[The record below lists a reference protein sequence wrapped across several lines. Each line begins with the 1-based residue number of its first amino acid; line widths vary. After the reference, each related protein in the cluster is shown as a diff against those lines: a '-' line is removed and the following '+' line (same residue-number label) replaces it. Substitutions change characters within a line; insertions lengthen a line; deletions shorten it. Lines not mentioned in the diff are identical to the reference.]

1 MQQKRPGRSNDQ
13 KRPLDAVK
21 GQGREVRPRLQN
33 KTDGEKETVRSQGD
47 HLRCMC
53 YSNSIVDNCGKGTFL
68 KLRETL
74 RLLNLHYLSLVK
86 EEKRCNNVEV
96 SDIRIVNGSKFNI
109 SEKNESFN
117 LGKEFDL
124 LPVNCVKSH
133 LKSVANCKY
142 GSILAK
148 EDLVLVLCAGIKVGH
163 QFWSRSQMLLAGFRE
178 HWLGGTDDCMRKS
191 NSKLEEFLG
200 YSFPIAATMLLSG
213 KYEDSVDDL
222 LEVEYTGQG
231 GSDLVF
237 SNRQVKDQDTRLGNL
252 ALKHNMDHNVPVSVI
267 RRQDCAHSYTGKVYT
282 YDGLYKYHLKQLQQ
296 RSKLASKDQVS
307 TIRGK
312 VSKVVYALPGLVCKD
327 ISNGHED
334 ICIPATNVI
343 DNPPVAP
350 SGFTYIKSVK
360 VAENVIFPQSTADHG
375 CNCKRICTNRRSCSC
390 AKRNG
395 SDFPYVRPRR
405 GGGRLIEAKDVVFE
419 CGPSCKC
426 GPGCTNRTS
435 QQGLKYQLEV
445 FRTKDKGWAV
455 RSLDF
460 IPSGAPVCEYSGVL
474 RRTDELDNVYEND
487 FIFEIDC
494 WHTMNEIG
502 VREKRMCNVSVSTS
516 DLVGM
521 TNNEEESEREP
532 EYCIDAGVYGNVA
545 RFINHSCEPNLFVQ
559 CVLSSHHDV
568 RLARVV
574 LFAADDI
581 PPMQAYR
588 AITPIEDEKPIT
600 PSDLNSSGA
609 IKRSQKYASDFCRG
623 LVVVAGTE
631 SFKWRPSAEG
641 VYKINTDAALALGK
655 SVVGVGAI
663 TRNHL
668 GLVMAFT
675 A

>member
-1 MQQKRPGRSNDQ
+1 MQQKRPGRGNDQ

-33 KTDGEKETVRSQGD
+33 KTDGEKETVKSQGD
-47 HLRCMC
+47 RLRCMC

-68 KLRETL
+68 KLKETL

-86 EEKRCNNVEV
+86 EE
-96 SDIRIVNGSKFNI
+96 
-109 SEKNESFN
+109 
-117 LGKEFDL
+117 
-124 LPVNCVKSH
+124 
-133 LKSVANCKY
+133 
-142 GSILAK
+142 
-148 EDLVLVLCAGIKVGH
+148 
-163 QFWSRSQMLLAGFRE
+163 
-178 HWLGGTDDCMRKS
+178 
-191 NSKLEEFLG
+191 FLG
-200 YSFPIAATMLLSG
+200 YTFPIAATMLLSG
-213 KYEDSVDDL
+213 EYEDSVDDL
-222 LEVEYTGQG
+222 LEVVYTGQG
-231 GSDLVF
+231 GNDLVF
-237 SNRQVKDQDTRLGNL
+237 NYRQVKDQDMHLGNL
-252 ALKHNMDHNVPVSVI
+252 ALKS
-267 RRQDCAHSYTGKVYT
+267 
-282 YDGLYKYHLKQLQQ
+282 LK
-296 RSKLASKDQVS
+296 
-307 TIRGK
+307 
-312 VSKVVYALPGLVCKD
+312 LV
-327 ISNGHED
+327 
-334 ICIPATNVI
+334 
-343 DNPPVAP
+343 
-350 SGFTYIKSVK
+350 GFTYIKSVK
-360 VAENVIFPQSTADHG
+360 VAENVILPQSTADHG

-445 FRTKDKGWAV
+445 FRTKDKGWAL

-460 IPSGAPVCEYSGVL
+460 IPSGAPVSEYTGVL

-502 VREKRMCNVSVSTS
+502 MREKRLCNVSVSTS

-581 PPMQAYR
+581 PPMQELTYDYGY
-588 AITPIEDEKPIT
+588 ELD
-600 PSDLNSSGA
+600 
-609 IKRSQKYASDFCRG
+609 
-623 LVVVAGTE
+623 
-631 SFKWRPSAEG
+631 
-641 VYKINTDAALALGK
+641 
-655 SVVGVGAI
+655 SVVGPDGKI
-663 TRNHL
+663 KKMRCICGTGDCRKRL
-668 GLVMAFT
+668 Y
-675 A
+675 

>member
-1 MQQKRPGRSNDQ
+1 MQQKRPGRGNGQ

-21 GQGREVRPRLQN
+21 GQGRELRPRLQN
-33 KTDGEKETVRSQGD
+33 KTDGEKETVKSQGD
-47 HLRCMC
+47 RLRCMC
-53 YSNSIVDNCGKGTFL
+53 HSNSIVDNCGKGTFL
-68 KLRETL
+68 KLKETL

-86 EEKRCNNVEV
+86 
-96 SDIRIVNGSKFNI
+96 IL
-109 SEKNESFN
+109 EKNESFN

-124 LPVNCVKSH
+124 LP
-133 LKSVANCKY
+133 
-142 GSILAK
+142 
-148 EDLVLVLCAGIKVGH
+148 GIKVGH
-163 QFWSRSQMLLAGFRE
+163 RFWSRSQMLLAGFRE

-200 YSFPIAATMLLSG
+200 YTFPIAATMLLSG
-213 KYEDSVDDL
+213 EYEDSVDDL
-222 LEVEYTGQG
+222 LEVVYTGQG
-231 GSDLVF
+231 GNDLVF
-237 SNRQVKDQDTRLGNL
+237 NYRQVKDQDMHLGNL
-252 ALKHNMDHNVPVSVI
+252 ALKVVKCWADKDVSEFTVF
-267 RRQDCAHSYTGKVYT
+267 
-282 YDGLYKYHLKQLQQ
+282 KYHLKRFLQ
-296 RSKLASKDQVS
+296 RSKLASKDQS
-307 TIRGK
+307 LK
-312 VSKVVYALPGLVCKD
+312 LV
-327 ISNGHED
+327 
-334 ICIPATNVI
+334 
-343 DNPPVAP
+343 
-350 SGFTYIKSVK
+350 GFTYIKSVK
-360 VAENVIFPQSTADHG
+360 VAENVILPQSTADHG

-445 FRTKDKGWAV
+445 FRTKDKGWAL

-460 IPSGAPVCEYSGVL
+460 IPSGAPVSEYTGVL

-502 VREKRMCNVSVSTS
+502 MREKRLCNVSVSTS

-521 TNNEEESEREP
+521 TNNEEESECEP

-581 PPMQAYR
+581 PPMQELTYDYGY
-588 AITPIEDEKPIT
+588 ELD
-600 PSDLNSSGA
+600 
-609 IKRSQKYASDFCRG
+609 
-623 LVVVAGTE
+623 
-631 SFKWRPSAEG
+631 
-641 VYKINTDAALALGK
+641 
-655 SVVGVGAI
+655 SVVGPDGKI
-663 TRNHL
+663 KKMRCICGTGDCRKRL
-668 GLVMAFT
+668 Y
-675 A
+675 

>member
-1 MQQKRPGRSNDQ
+1 MLILHLQCRSNLMGIFFVYISVAMQQKRPGRGNDQ

-33 KTDGEKETVRSQGD
+33 KTDGEKEIVKSQGD

-68 KLRETL
+68 KLKETL

-109 SEKNESFN
+109 LEKNESFN

-124 LPVNCVKSH
+124 LP
-133 LKSVANCKY
+133 
-142 GSILAK
+142 
-148 EDLVLVLCAGIKVGH
+148 GIKVGH

-200 YSFPIAATMLLSG
+200 YNFPIAATMLLSG
-213 KYEDSVDDL
+213 EYEDSVDDL
-222 LEVEYTGQG
+222 LEVVYTGQG
-231 GSDLVF
+231 GNDLVF
-237 SNRQVKDQDTRLGNL
+237 NYRQVKDQDMRLGNL
-252 ALKHNMDHNVPVSVI
+252 ALKHNMDHNVPVNVI

-282 YDGLYKYHLKQLQQ
+282 YDGLYKVVKCWADKDVSEFTVFKYHLKRLLQ
-296 RSKLASKDQVS
+296 RSKLASKDQS
-307 TIRGK
+307 LK
-312 VSKVVYALPGLVCKD
+312 LV
-327 ISNGHED
+327 
-334 ICIPATNVI
+334 
-343 DNPPVAP
+343 
-350 SGFTYIKSVK
+350 GFTYIKCVK
-360 VAENVIFPQSTADHG
+360 VAENVILPQSTADHG

-445 FRTKDKGWAV
+445 FRTKDKGWAL
-455 RSLDF
+455 RSLDL
-460 IPSGAPVCEYSGVL
+460 IPSGAPVCEYTGVL
-474 RRTDELDNVYEND
+474 RRTDELVNVYEND

-502 VREKRMCNVSVSTS
+502 VREKRLCNVLVSTS

-581 PPMQAYR
+581 PPMQELTYDYGY
-588 AITPIEDEKPIT
+588 ELD
-600 PSDLNSSGA
+600 
-609 IKRSQKYASDFCRG
+609 
-623 LVVVAGTE
+623 
-631 SFKWRPSAEG
+631 
-641 VYKINTDAALALGK
+641 
-655 SVVGVGAI
+655 SVVGPDGKI
-663 TRNHL
+663 KKMPCICGTGDCRKRL
-668 GLVMAFT
+668 Y
-675 A
+675 

>member
-1 MQQKRPGRSNDQ
+1 MSFNANLMGIFFVYISVAMQQKRPGRGNDQ

-21 GQGREVRPRLQN
+21 DQCREVRPRQRN

-47 HLRCMC
+47 DLRCMC
-53 YSNSIVDNCGKGTFL
+53 YSNSSVDNCGKGTFL
-68 KLRETL
+68 KLKETL

-86 EEKRCNNVEV
+86 EEKRSKNVEV

-109 SEKNESFN
+109 SEKNENFN

-124 LPVNCVKSH
+124 LP
-133 LKSVANCKY
+133 
-142 GSILAK
+142 
-148 EDLVLVLCAGIKVGH
+148 GIKVGH

-191 NSKLEEFLG
+191 NRKLEEFLG
-200 YSFPIAATMLLSG
+200 HTFSIAATMLLSG
-213 KYEDSVDDL
+213 ESEDSVDDL
-222 LEVEYTGQG
+222 LEVVYTGQG
-231 GSDLVF
+231 GNDLVF
-237 SNRQVKDQDTRLGNL
+237 NNRQVKDQDTHLGNL

-282 YDGLYKYHLKQLQQ
+282 YDGLYKVVKCWADKDVSEFTVFKYHLKRLQQ
-296 RSKLASKDQVS
+296 RPKLSSKDQVS

-327 ISNGHED
+327 ISNGQED

-360 VAENVIFPQSTADHG
+360 VAENVILPRSTADHG

-395 SDFPYVRPRR
+395 SDFPYVRRR
-405 GGGRLIEAKDVVFE
+405 RDGGRLIEARDVVFE

-426 GPGCTNRTS
+426 GHGCTNRTS

-460 IPSGAPVCEYSGVL
+460 IPSGAPVCEYTGVL

-502 VREKRMCNVSVSTS
+502 VREKRLCNVSVSTS

-545 RFINHSCEPNLFVQ
+545 RFVNHSCEPNLFVQ

-581 PPMQAYR
+581 PPMQELTYDYGY
-588 AITPIEDEKPIT
+588 ELD
-600 PSDLNSSGA
+600 
-609 IKRSQKYASDFCRG
+609 
-623 LVVVAGTE
+623 
-631 SFKWRPSAEG
+631 
-641 VYKINTDAALALGK
+641 
-655 SVVGVGAI
+655 SVVGPDGEI
-663 TRNHL
+663 KKMPCIC
-668 GLVMAFT
+668 GT
-675 A
+675 ADCRKSLY